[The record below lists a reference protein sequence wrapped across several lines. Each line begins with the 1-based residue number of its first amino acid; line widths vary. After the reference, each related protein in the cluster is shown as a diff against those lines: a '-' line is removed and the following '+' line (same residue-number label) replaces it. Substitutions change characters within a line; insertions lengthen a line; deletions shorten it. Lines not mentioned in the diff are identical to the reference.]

1 MSSKTT
7 SVGVCSNSS
16 RAAVLQRSD
25 APFREV
31 GEASVTLEQ
40 PISGHRAKRLL
51 AAGSRELETVSVD
64 IARHMPDWS
73 PAGVGQGDCVY
84 DPTHAGR
91 FVGGRFGG
99 VALQVRSDLTS
110 QVHDTIQSL
119 HVELIWRPQCR
130 MLVQQCPY
138 LGRDPRVAGA
148 SAGSALSVCAVCGTS
163 GKSARKDDDEGQ
175 NVEWFTPSHLI
186 RVRAHLRTRLL

>member
-1 MSSKTT
+1 MGVAGGGYFSGHTCSNAAMRHSARSARHPSRSSSLSAVTAQKGCWRRVRVSSK
-7 SVGVCSNSS
+7 
-16 RAAVLQRSD
+16 
-25 APFREV
+25 
-31 GEASVTLEQ
+31 
-40 PISGHRAKRLL
+40 
-51 AAGSRELETVSVD
+51 TVSVD
-64 IARHMPDWS
+64 IARRTLDWS

-84 DPTHAGR
+84 DPAHAGR

-148 SAGSALSVCAVCGTS
+148 SAGSAPSVCAVCGTS
-163 GKSARKDDDEGQ
+163 GNSARNDDDEGQ
-175 NVEWFTPSHLI
+175 NVEWFTPCHLI